1 MIYDIDGNVIS
12 GGESGASFEDYGGKN
27 DVLYWSN
34 DVQWHNGD
42 VSASGSFSSSASDF
56 YKSIFSNVLYLH
68 QGCVITC
75 ASGYTVTAV
84 YFSDKKAS
92 AFLSGT
98 SGTSITVN
106 SDCYA
111 VLSLKKTSNGK
122 TVPAD
127 GENVTITGTYEV
139 VTHSIE
145 GRNLGQRYRVSRLR
159 QLSEVEVMPT
169 AQYPTTSGNVAVP
182 STPFIGIPYSAATR
196 TEGYVGTDVSLY
208 TYLSAVSNPRS
219 VIYTEIFED
228 YLARCYYGT
237 DCAGTFWAGMGVH
250 DTLTTLVMQT
260 SDELQEITNLA
271 LLQVGDALLKNGHCE
286 DVCYVEK
293 DKHGRIVLIGV
304 HDAWTPYMR
313 RTWFWWDELVAH
325 VQSGGHRLLRFN
337 GVYNSEGSPFNY
349 PFPDDPGTE
358 FIFPKIMPKLGDK
371 VSVLAGKTI
380 DIHVLDS
387 SGYSAIS
394 VYKDGT
400 QVDTKSS
407 ASDFSIQNA
416 QDGHYEVRMTGT
428 GETQSCFFHVG
439 NITMTISGNNA
450 VFSASGGF
458 TPYMISAYAKDAV
471 NASGWATGFTGKKV
485 VKKLSESEIAAGTAN
500 ITDLLTYAR
509 NNQGYL
515 KIKAYDDYGTIF
527 RRIEL

>member
-1 MIYDIDGNVIS
+1 MIYDIYGNVIS
-12 GGESGASFEDYGGKN
+12 GGGGTVQSEEISGKN
-27 DVLYWSN
+27 DILDWSN
-34 DVQWHNGD
+34 DIDWHNGAI
-42 VSASGSFSSSASDF
+42 STSGSFSSSASDF
-56 YKSIFSNVLYLH
+56 YRSIFSNVLYLR

-75 ASGYTVTAV
+75 ASGYTVTAA

-98 SGTSITVN
+98 TGTSITVG

-111 VLSLKKTSNGK
+111 VFSLKKTSNAK

-127 GENVTITGTYEV
+127 GENVTITGTYEA

-145 GRNLGQRYRVSRLR
+145 GRNLGQRYRVARLR
-159 QLSEVEVMPT
+159 QLSEVEVMPV
-169 AQYPTTSGNVAVP
+169 AAYPTTGGDVAVP

-196 TEGYVGTDVSLY
+196 TEGYVGTDISLY
-208 TYLSAVSNPRS
+208 TYLSAVSNARS
-219 VIYTEIFED
+219 VIYAEKYQD
-228 YLARCYYGT
+228 YAAHCYYGT
-237 DCAGTFWAGMGVH
+237 DCAGLFWAGMGVH
-250 DTLTTLVMQT
+250 DTLTTHVSQT
-260 SDELQEITNLA
+260 TDQLQELDDLA
-271 LLQVGDALLKNGHCE
+271 LVEVGDALLQQGHCE
-286 DVCYVEK
+286 TVCYVEK

-304 HDAWTPYMR
+304 HDAWMPYMR
-313 RTWFWWDELVAH
+313 RTWYWWDEYVSLVT
-325 VQSGGHRLLRFN
+325 SGNFRLLRYIN
-337 GVYNSEGSPFNY
+337 LYDSDGSPFNY

-358 FIFPKIMPKLGDK
+358 FVFPKIMPKLGDK
-371 VSVLAGKTI
+371 VSVLAGKTV

-387 SGYSAIS
+387 SGYSAIT
-394 VYKDGT
+394 VYRDGS
-400 QVDTKSS
+400 QIDSKSS

-439 NITMTISGNNA
+439 NITMTVNGNNA

-471 NASGWATGFTGKKV
+471 NASGWATRFTGKKV

-500 ITDLLTYAR
+500 ISGLLTYAR